1 MATPTEPNVI
11 RRRALRVTQDPKH
24 ALYLLTLTAEELLQV
39 ADISRVSRDEAGKLI
54 GYQRPEVKK
63 HVNGIIDYLDSGEV
77 LFPNPIILALSS
89 ASTFKEVR
97 GPKVDE
103 GLAEAGTLEIPL
115 PSNGQPRPA
124 WIVDGQQRALAL
136 SRCRR
141 RGFPVPVNAFIADD
155 LESQKEQFLRI
166 NNTKPLPRGL
176 VNELLPDVDTVL
188 PAHLAARQAPAR
200 LCELLN
206 RDPESPF
213 QGLVRR
219 SSMRGTGRGKAV
231 VSDTALVLMIQESLT
246 SPSGCL
252 FPYRNIATGETDFNG
267 VRQVLLLYWN
277 AVKQVFPTAWGLPP
291 LRSRLMHGAGIRS
304 MGRLMDRV
312 MGSIRV
318 DDKAAPKLVKREI
331 SRVKDVCR
339 WTSGAWDELGG
350 IKWNEIQNVPTHVKM
365 LSNVL
370 VRAYLQNSRSG
381 A

>member
-1 MATPTEPNVI
+1 MSTEPQVI

-24 ALYLLTLTAEELLQV
+24 PLYLFTLTADELLQV

-63 HVNGIIDYLDSGEV
+63 HVNGIIEYLDSGDV

-89 ASTFKEVR
+89 SATFKEVR
-97 GPKVDE
+97 GPKVDG

-115 PSNGQPRPA
+115 AADGQPRPA

-141 RGFPVPVNAFIADD
+141 RGFAVPVNAFVADD
-155 LESQKEQFLRI
+155 LDSQKEQFLRI

-188 PAHLAARQAPAR
+188 PATLAARRAPAR
-200 LCELLN
+200 LCEILN

-213 QGLVRR
+213 VGLIHR
-219 SSMRGTGRGKAV
+219 SSMRGKARGKAV
-231 VSDTALVLMIQESLT
+231 VSDTAVLQMIQESLT

-252 FPYRNIATGETDFNG
+252 FPYRNIATGETDFAG
-267 VRQVLLLYWN
+267 VLRVLTLYWN
-277 AVKQVFPTAWGLPP
+277 GVKEVFPSAWGLPP
-291 LRSRLMHGAGIRS
+291 VRSRLMHGAGIRS

-312 MGSIRV
+312 MASIRIEE
-318 DDKAAPKLVKREI
+318 KSAAKHVRREV
-331 SRVKDVCR
+331 SRVRNACR
-339 WTSGAWDELGG
+339 WTSGSWDELGG
-350 IKWNEIQNVPTHVKM
+350 LRWNEIQNVPTHVKM

-370 VRAYLQNSRSG
+370 VRAYLQSG
-381 A
+381 RTAA